1 MKHIFIVYTL
11 CVYIL
16 LHIRVQQSQQAGEGN
31 GVVPV
36 VEGAEVN
43 AGSWVA
49 ESCSSNPEP
58 WQAVDKAL
66 MQKQEQAV
74 WPLLSSQVAL
84 TWPNYTK
91 TED

>member
-1 MKHIFIVYTL
+1 M
-11 CVYIL
+11 
-16 LHIRVQQSQQAGEGN
+16 
-31 GVVPV
+31 

-49 ESCSSNPEP
+49 ESCSLNPEP

-66 MQKQEQAV
+66 VQEQEQEQEQEQAV

-84 TWPNYTK
+84 AWPNYTK
-91 TED
+91 AED